1 MEEETTPFN
10 EESSEKSDPAAGLY
24 VFYDE
29 ANNVQVGVSG
39 DYSIGEAIFMLGAA
53 RSKLELI
60 QFQVLRQQQ
69 TQPQEKSR
77 LILPT

>member
-1 MEEETTPFN
+1 MEEEKIENAEQKN
-10 EESSEKSDPAAGLY
+10 EPAAGLY

-29 ANNVQVGVSG
+29 ANNIQVGVSG
-39 DYSIGEAIFMLGAA
+39 DYSLGEAIFMLGAA